1 MAKLRIFNMRPQ
13 NDDIEKDSLNLK
25 KQNGR
30 IGYARVSTDDQHLD
44 LQLNALRIAGCSK
57 IYTDRG
63 ISGTVANRPGLQD
76 ALNCLSDGDTLVV
89 WRLDRLGRS
98 LVNLV
103 ELVNKLGL
111 QGVEFQ
117 SLTESIDTTSS
128 GGRLIFHIMA
138 ALAEFERSLISE
150 RTRAG
155 MEAARLKGK
164 HIGRPR
170 KVKSK
175 ERKEIKSA
183 FIRKTSI
190 SEIAKKYNIS
200 TRAVRA
206 ILSSS
211 SETA

>member
-1 MAKLRIFNMRPQ
+1 MRLQ
-13 NDDIEKDSLNLK
+13 NEDREKDSLHPK
-25 KQNGR
+25 KQTAR

-44 LQLNALRIAGCSK
+44 LQLNALSLAGCSK

-63 ISGTVANRPGLQD
+63 ISGKVACRPGLQD
-76 ALNCLSDGDTLVV
+76 ALDCLSDGDTLVV

-103 ELVNKLGL
+103 ELVNNLGL
-111 QGVEFQ
+111 QGVDFQ
-117 SLTESIDTTSS
+117 SLTESIDTRSS

-175 ERKEIKSA
+175 ERNEIKIA

-200 TRAVRA
+200 TRAVRE

>member
-1 MAKLRIFNMRPQ
+1 MRPDTEEIQKEPVKPKRQ
-13 NDDIEKDSLNLK
+13 NL
-25 KQNGR
+25 R

-44 LQLNALRIAGCSK
+44 LQLNALRLAGCSK

-63 ISGTVANRPGLQD
+63 VSGKVSCRPGLQE
-76 ALNCLSDGDTLVV
+76 ALDYLSNGDTLVV

-103 ELVNKLGL
+103 ELVNNLGS

-117 SLTESIDTTSS
+117 SLMESIDTRSS

-170 KVKSK
+170 KLKSN

-183 FIRKTSI
+183 FLRKTSI
-190 SEIAKKYNIS
+190 SEIAQKYKIS
-200 TRAVRA
+200 VRAVRA
-206 ILSSS
+206 IVNSS